1 MNEDRGV
8 ILNKICTNYF
18 NWTLLINVIV
28 FFMYSLVSVVF
39 VSLPLI
45 FLGWNKWLR
54 VISLFI
60 GTVLVINNVLPT
72 LLSLVQLQS
81 IKKRKIRGSLTDEEF
96 IDLLNYVLLKDCKI
110 SYRNNGLV
118 LSRVLNSYFNNAPKL
133 DSYLIIREYDILEVD
148 LIIDYYLD
156 NNFFMPVYREAVIDF
171 ATYVD
176 LSAMLVDDSIDEFKF
191 LERLEYE
198 FESNVSE

>member
-72 LLSLVQLQS
+72 LLSLVELKS

-110 SYRNNGLV
+110 SYRGNGLV
-118 LSRVLNSYFNNAPKL
+118 LSRVLNSYFNNTPKL